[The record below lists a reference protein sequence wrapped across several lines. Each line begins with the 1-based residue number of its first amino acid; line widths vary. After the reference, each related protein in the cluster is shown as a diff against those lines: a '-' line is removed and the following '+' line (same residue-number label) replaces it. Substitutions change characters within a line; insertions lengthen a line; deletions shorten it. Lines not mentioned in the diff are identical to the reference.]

1 MTKYIYY
8 CLKAKQSDFHDLK
21 HETGKQHVYMG
32 DFENFSIP
40 IVSMANQKKIVDDCT
55 QEEQIIE
62 EYHERTSDAENR
74 LKKKMQAGWE

>member
-1 MTKYIYY
+1 
-8 CLKAKQSDFHDLK
+8 
-21 HETGKQHVYMG
+21 
-32 DFENFSIP
+32 
-40 IVSMANQKKIVDDCT
+40 MANQKKIVDDCT